1 MAFQKSVVI
10 AACISLCG
18 GFLNFFLVR
27 PFTDREPGRG
37 YGVLIL
43 DQARP
48 DRDAGAALTAA
59 GVETYFSESNHW
71 VYLDDF
77 GELLQ
82 VPLDEYRD
90 RVEPFDPRND
100 GYAESLRSF
109 FVRDGMRR
117 FFIPF
122 DVGKGDARNRLA
134 GQVSAALGDTPYTLD
149 FLVHKSS
156 FFSYVAL
163 FVVFG
168 AAVLGSLFLSGAPFQ
183 MSFLIPLC
191 IPLVFF
197 GPPGLVLTG
206 ALFGFSGSL
215 LPLLRGFFVRRRNGG
230 KHPGVFTTSFLMPP
244 VFAAVYGAVVYLNR
258 IPVPTALWA
267 FFLCCGVLAI
277 TQRSESYRE
286 GHLRF
291 RSVPIRRPALNPR
304 GFFRFFRQH
313 YPHSILPWAP
323 AAVLAMLL
331 LLFVLPGSDTG
342 SGTEFKGMTA
352 LNAGDY
358 EAHLVFQRFFSLR
371 SLYQKD
377 LTYSD
382 YYRYSVDKD
391 GLAIETGPVTVGSPN
406 QTGMAP
412 IGYGTDEAF
421 PSFPLADLV
430 GFLEGYTPD
439 ENPVRTPGNLIS
451 IGLLLIPV
459 VPSLIWAGRK
469 EGRKGNALI
478 INDKRIAA

>member
-1 MAFQKSVVI
+1 MAFQKLVVI
-10 AACISLCG
+10 AVCISLCG
-18 GFLNFFLVR
+18 GFLNFLLVR
-27 PFTDREPGRG
+27 PFTDPEPGRG
-37 YGVLIL
+37 YGVLTL
-43 DQARP
+43 DQACP
-48 DRDAGAALTAA
+48 DRGAGAALTAA
-59 GVETYFSESNHW
+59 GIETYFSESNQW

-82 VPLDEYRD
+82 VPLDEYWD
-90 RVEPFDPRND
+90 RVESFDPRND

-109 FVRDGMRR
+109 FVRDGTRR
-117 FFIPF
+117 FFIPL
-122 DVGKGDARNRLA
+122 DVGKGDSRNRLA

-206 ALFGFSGSL
+206 VLFGFSGSL
-215 LPLLRGFFVRRRNGG
+215 LPLLRGFFARRRNGG
-230 KHPGVFTTSFLMPP
+230 NRPGLFTASFLMPP
-244 VFAAVYGAVVYLNR
+244 VFAAIYGAVVYLNK
-258 IPVPTALWA
+258 IPVPAALWA
-267 FFLCCGVLAI
+267 FFSCSSVLAI
-277 TQRSESYRE
+277 TQRGESYRE

-291 RSVPIRRPALNPR
+291 RPVPIRRPALNLR
-304 GFFRFFRQH
+304 VFFRFFRQH
-313 YPHSILPWAP
+313 YPRIILPWAP
-323 AAVLAMLL
+323 AAVLAMA
-331 LLFVLPGSDTG
+331 LLFVLPGSSTG
-342 SGTEFKGMTA
+342 FEGMTA

-371 SLYQKD
+371 SLYQND
-377 LTYSD
+377 LPHSD
-382 YYRYSVDKD
+382 YYRYSVDGD
-391 GLAIETGPVTVGSPN
+391 GLAVEAGPVTWGSPG
-406 QTGMAP
+406 QTGLAP
-412 IGYGTDEAF
+412 IGYGDDEAF
-421 PSFPLADLV
+421 PSFPLADLA

-439 ENPVRTPGNLIS
+439 ENPVRTPGSLIS

>member
-10 AACISLCG
+10 AVCISLCG
-18 GFLNFFLVR
+18 GFLNFLLVR
-27 PFTDREPGRG
+27 PFTDPAPGGG

-43 DQARP
+43 DQAYP
-48 DRDAGAALTAA
+48 DRGTGAALTAA
-59 GVETYFSESNHW
+59 GIETYFSEATQW

-82 VPLDEYRD
+82 VPLDEYRE
-90 RVEPFDPRND
+90 RIEPFDPRND

-109 FVRDGMRR
+109 FVRDGTRR
-117 FFIPF
+117 FFIPL
-122 DVGKGDARNRLA
+122 DEGKGDSRKRLA

-149 FLVHKSS
+149 LPAYKSS
-156 FFSYVAL
+156 FFSYLAL

-191 IPLVFF
+191 VPLVFF

-206 ALFGFSGSL
+206 VLFGFSGSL
-215 LPLLRGFFVRRRNGG
+215 LPLLRGFFLRRRNGG
-230 KHPGVFTTSFLMPP
+230 KHPGVFNASFLMPP
-244 VFAAVYGAVVYLNR
+244 VFAAVYGAVVYLNK
-258 IPVPTALWA
+258 IPVPAALWA
-267 FFLCCGVLAI
+267 FFSCCCVLAI
-277 TQRSESYRE
+277 LQRGESYRE

-291 RSVPIRRPALNPR
+291 RPVPIRRPALNLR
-304 GFFRFFRQH
+304 VFFRFFRQH
-313 YPHSILPWAP
+313 YPRIILPWAP

-331 LLFVLPGSDTG
+331 LFVLPGSETG
-342 SGTEFKGMTA
+342 SGTVFEGMTA

-358 EAHLVFQRFFSLR
+358 EAHLAFQRFFSLR
-371 SLYQKD
+371 SLFQKD
-377 LTYSD
+377 LPYSD
-382 YYRYSVDKD
+382 YYCYSIDGD
-391 GLAIETGPVTVGSPN
+391 GLAVEAGPVTRENPGQS
-406 QTGMAP
+406 GAAP
-412 IGYGTDEAF
+412 VGYGADEMF
-421 PSFPLADLV
+421 PPFPLTDLV
-430 GFLEGYTPD
+430 DFLEGYTTD
-439 ENPVRTPGNLIS
+439 ENPVRTPGSLIS